1 MFYEFE
7 ITFDLSS
14 NTIDFLKEKINQ
26 ETPSFSKV
34 SGFAILL
41 KDKEGSIKAGCNCFI
56 IFGCLLIDQIW
67 VSPEIRIMGIGKTII
82 DKTHKIAKD
91 HGCKVSI
98 LFTMDFQNTLTFYQK
113 LGYQVDYKKEGLLND
128 SSMIYLSCKL

>member
-1 MFYEFE
+1 MSLTY
-7 ITFDLSS
+7 DPSS

-26 ETPSFSKV
+26 ETPSFGKV

-56 IFGCLLIDQIW
+56 IFGCLLID
-67 VSPEIRIMGIGKTII
+67 KA
-82 DKTHKIAKD
+82 HKIAKD